1 MKRYKTG
8 LESLEEETDTDPRE
22 GQPRTPCLP
31 TPEFSRPATKSGKE
45 RAPKSVELSPILI
58 KQEME
63 DLERVP
69 QHLIHIARK

>member
-1 MKRYKTG
+1 MKRYKEG

-31 TPEFSRPATKSGKE
+31 IPEFYRPKLGKE
-45 RAPKSVELSPILI
+45 RVSVELSPVLI

>member
-1 MKRYKTG
+1 MKRYQEG
-8 LESLEEETDTDPRE
+8 LESLEEDTDTDPRE

-31 TPEFSRPATKSGKE
+31 TPEFSRPKSGKE
-45 RAPKSVELSPILI
+45 PVSVELSPVLI

>member
-1 MKRYKTG
+1 MKRYQEG
-8 LESLEEETDTDPRE
+8 SESLEEETDTDPRE

-31 TPEFSRPATKSGKE
+31 TPELSRPKSGKE
-45 RAPKSVELSPILI
+45 PVELSPVLI